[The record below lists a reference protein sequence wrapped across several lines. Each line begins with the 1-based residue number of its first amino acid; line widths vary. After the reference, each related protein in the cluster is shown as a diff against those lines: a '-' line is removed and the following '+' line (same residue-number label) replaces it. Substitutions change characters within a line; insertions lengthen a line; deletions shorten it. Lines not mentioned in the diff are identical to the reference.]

1 MESSYTNGN
10 GTGITFTHDNSS
22 IASDFFS
29 NGSVIEMPYSLET
42 EVMNSYSLSAYG
54 YISPILA
61 VINVITNSLVCVVLL
76 KRNMRSPT
84 NTILL
89 FMALSDM
96 LTGVTP
102 VPAFV
107 YFYTLKKYKEWV
119 PYNWC
124 FAYNALT
131 EHIPTIFH
139 TASIWLTMALAFQR
153 YVYVC
158 HSLKAK
164 QWCTIPNVL
173 KSVVV
178 IYIFSVLCHLSR
190 FFEWNYNKVTAV
202 SRISPAQNIVTCTY
216 NLTNWVE
223 KYEDMYY
230 NTYYWFR
237 VLFIHFIP
245 CTSLVVFNLL
255 LMVAMFKAQRRR
267 KQLLKQNRKSECRK
281 LKESN
286 CTTLMLVAVVFIF
299 LVVELPLGILFILII
314 INACCGTNIISPESQ
329 SVASLFINIAI
340 LTSYPINFFIYCA
353 MSRQFRETFKRLFI
367 PGAAP
372 LDREHSQYVSLATQ
386 NGGRTLKPQPTTN
399 NNHKTGETNI

>member
-1 MESSYTNGN
+1 MGDALSNNSESEEAFNLQLLMN
-10 GTGITFTHDNSS
+10 D
-22 IASDFFS
+22 
-29 NGSVIEMPYSLET
+29 YSLT
-42 EVMNSYSLSAYG
+42 AYG

-61 VINVITNSLVCVVLL
+61 VINVITNSLVCIVLL
-76 KRNMRSPT
+76 RQNMRSPT

-96 LTGVTP
+96 LTGVVP

-107 YFYTLKKYKEWV
+107 HFYTLGHYEDWV

-124 FAYNALT
+124 FAYNAIT
-131 EHIPTIFH
+131 EHIPTMFH

-173 KSVVV
+173 KSVLV
-178 IYIFSVLCHLSR
+178 IYIISVLCEVHR
-190 FFEWNYNKVTAV
+190 FFEHTYIKTTAKSMV
-202 SRISPAQNIVTCTY
+202 DPARNIVSCVMNNSEWVTSHI
-216 NLTNWVE
+216 NL
-223 KYEDMYY
+223 YY
-230 NTYYWFR
+230 NSYYWFR
-237 VLFIHFIP
+237 VVFIHFIP

-255 LMVAMFKAQRRR
+255 LMVAMFNAQQRR
-267 KQLLKQNRKSECRK
+267 KQLLKQNRRSECRK

-299 LVVELPLGILFILII
+299 LVVELPLGILFIIFII
-314 INACCGTNIISPESQ
+314 QTSLGINIIDNNVQ

-340 LTSYPINFFIYCA
+340 LFSYPINFFIYCA

-372 LDREHSQYVSLATQ
+372 LDREHSQYISLATQ
-386 NGGRTLKPQPTTN
+386 NGTRTLQPTTPTVN
-399 NNHKTGETNI
+399 NDHTTKTTNI